1 MITEQTQIKINLP
14 LALKEFVESKANRYG
29 LPIAAYLKHLILKDM
44 EGMEYPTFE
53 LSERSEKAYKEAM
66 KNRSKAIRV
75 KGDIKTFLDN
85 L

>member
-29 LPIAAYLKHLILKDM
+29 LPIAAYLKYLILKDM

-75 KGDIKTFLDN
+75 KGDIKAFLDN